1 MTQLNDVCKMPI
13 QFLHNGLTRTLLYR
27 LHVLD
32 PALALG
38 EIEDGVNRVFPFLS
52 DSQDGTRL
60 AAQMVLKNVIQTCVK
75 DASLAELKQMKSVF
89 RTLEKGLDMAHQ
101 GSLLSVLPGTLA
113 SWLRSSQT
121 QDCCLKFPLH

>member
-1 MTQLNDVCKMPI
+1 MPKMPI
-13 QFLHNGLTRTLLYR
+13 QFLHNCLTRVLLYR

-60 AAQMVLKNVIQTCVK
+60 AAQMVLKNIVQTCVR
-75 DASLAELKQMKSVF
+75 DASPAELKQMKSVF

-113 SWLRSSQT
+113 SWLDKSSQT
-121 QDCCLKFPLH
+121 QDCCHKFPLH